1 MLDEAFLRLNQSTAN
16 LPRPIRLHF
25 SEVTITPDLIIKVGE
40 YNSVVSDDGK
50 DSEAQDVQQMPPSR
64 EEEIVLIN
72 KTSYN
77 RYRDR
82 TV

>member
-1 MLDEAFLRLNQSTAN
+1 MRLFFWLNQLTAN
-16 LPRPIRLHF
+16 LPRPVRLHF

-40 YNSVVSDDGK
+40 CNSVVLDDGK
-50 DSEAQDVQQMPPSR
+50 DSEAQDVQQMPPSS
-64 EEEIVLIN
+64 EAEIAQIN

-77 RYRDR
+77 RSTDR